1 MPGGSR
7 YRCVALAI
15 AVLALAA
22 AARADVAGAVLRVG
36 TSGDYKPFSFHDA
49 AGGFTGF
56 DVAVA
61 RRLSADLGR
70 PLSFVPFQW
79 PDMAAQL
86 RAGAF
91 DIAMSGV
98 TVRADRA
105 VQMTFTRPYAVTG
118 AVVVI
123 RVRDRQRFRRLD
135 DFDRTGVRIA
145 VNRGGHLEQVA
156 RRRFAQATLMA
167 VSDNEA
173 LPGMLLHG
181 RADAVVSEELEAQT
195 WPVAKFVV
203 LGPFTRDRKAYAM
216 PREAIDLVH
225 RVDDWLAAREAD
237 GWLNGQRRQW
247 LGQRAME
254 TPQQAGFEALV
265 AAIDLRLQLMPLAAA
280 VKRREHMPIEDP
292 AQEARVLDHVRTA
305 AAPAGLSADDVA
317 GVFRVQI
324 ELAKAIEGGGA
335 EMAPADLQLAD
346 VRAAVAAASD
356 QIIRELAR
364 CQLWVSDARL
374 AQTLD
379 RAVRAGLTVPDLPPA
394 GVDALI
400 AALHHIRA
408 SGNP

>member
-7 YRCVALAI
+7 YRCAELVI
-15 AVLALAA
+15 AVLTVAT
-22 AARADVAGAVLRVG
+22 AARAGGSGATLRVG

-49 AGGFTGF
+49 AGGVTGF

-61 RRLSADLGR
+61 QRLSADLGR
-70 PLSFVPFQW
+70 PLSLVPFQW

-123 RVRDRQRFRRLD
+123 RARDRRRFRGLD
-135 DFDRTGVRIA
+135 DFDHKRVRIA

-156 RRRFAQATLMA
+156 RRRFAHATLTA
-167 VSDNEA
+167 VSDNAA

-181 RADAVVSEELEAQT
+181 RADAVVSEEFEAQT
-195 WPVAKFVV
+195 WPVEKFVV
-203 LGPFTRDRKAYAM
+203 LGPFTRDRKAYAL
-216 PREAIDLVH
+216 PRDAIDLLH
-225 RVDDWLAAREAD
+225 QVDDWLAAREAD
-237 GWLNGQRRQW
+237 GWLDAQRRQW

-265 AAIDLRLQLMPLAAA
+265 AAIDLRLQLMPLVAA
-280 VKRREHMPIEDP
+280 VKRREHIPIEDP

-317 GVFRVQI
+317 EVFRVQI

-364 CQLWVSDARL
+364 CELWVSDPRL
-374 AQTLD
+374 AQPLD
-379 RAVRAGLTVPDLPPA
+379 GAVRAGLTMPDLPPSV
-394 GVDALI
+394 VDALI
-400 AALHHIRA
+400 AALHRVRA
-408 SGNP
+408 SGHP